1 MTGRRGWTLV
11 ELLTVLLVMGVLSS
25 LAILKYIDLT
35 RTAFA
40 AKIASEFVTVRLA
53 AYNYEADHNNQW
65 PVETGPGVVPPEMAP
80 YLPGGFTF
88 TRPTY
93 DLDWDN
99 MSPSLTPYELAISIT
114 TTDPRLLQALAMT
127 LGTRAPY
134 YFTPNKLTYVLI
146 DESGNY

>member
-1 MTGRRGWTLV
+1 
-11 ELLTVLLVMGVLSS
+11 
-25 LAILKYIDLT
+25 
-35 RTAFA
+35 
-40 AKIASEFVTVRLA
+40 
-53 AYNYEADHNNQW
+53 
-65 PVETGPGVVPPEMAP
+65 
-80 YLPGGFTF
+80 
-88 TRPTY
+88 
-93 DLDWDN
+93 

>member
-11 ELLTVLLVMGVLSS
+11 ELLTAMLVMGVLSS
-25 LAILKYIDLT
+25 LAILKYIYLT

-40 AKIASEFVTVRLA
+40 AKIAGEFVTVRLA

-65 PVETGPGVVPPEMAP
+65 PAETGPGTVPAEMAP
-80 YLPGGFTF
+80 YLPSGFTF
-88 TRPTY
+88 QRTTY

-99 MSPSLTPYELAISIT
+99 LSPSLTPYELAISIT
-114 TTDPRLLQALAMT
+114 TTDPALLQALAQN

-134 YFTPNKLTYVLI
+134 YFTNNKLTYVLV
-146 DESGNY
+146 DQSGNY